1 MAVPLLSY
9 VGWFTLMFLTPLAW
23 LLVARQRQWDFGQKE
38 LMAAGALIPLS
49 VVAVVLS
56 LLLNQSIAALG
67 VQ

>member
-1 MAVPLLSY
+1 MAIPLLNY

-23 LLVARQRQWDFGQKE
+23 LLVARQRQWGFGQKE

-49 VVAVVLS
+49 VAAVVLS